1 MDDSKPKVNI
11 REEQVRREHISRQEF
26 CKDLQSRL
34 NTVTDE
40 FTESLNFINQ
50 YPRSVT
56 FFGSARFDENNP
68 YYEKARDL
76 ASQVAD
82 LGYAVITGGGP
93 GIMEGANRGASQ
105 SQEGASLGFNIE
117 LPQEQILNEYVEDN
131 INFYYFF
138 TRKVALTFSA
148 EAFVYFPGGFGTLD
162 EFFEILTL
170 IQTKKIAK
178 VPIICVGE
186 GYWRKVDDLI
196 QETLLQK
203 FETINEEDT
212 SLYTITKDDDE
223 ILEIIKAAPLR
234 EE

>member
-26 CKDLQSRL
+26 CEDLQGRL
-34 NTVTDE
+34 DTVTDE
-40 FTESLNFINQ
+40 FTEGLNFINQ

-56 FFGSARFDENNP
+56 FFGSARFDQENP
-68 YYEKARDL
+68 YYQKAQDL
-76 ASQVAD
+76 AKQVAD

-93 GIMEGANRGASQ
+93 GIMEGANRGAAESE
-105 SQEGASLGFNIE
+105 EGASLGFNIE

-131 INFYYFF
+131 VNFYYFF
-138 TRKVALTFSA
+138 TRKVALTYSA

-170 IQTKKIAK
+170 VQTKKISQ

-186 GYWRKVDDLI
+186 GYWHKVDGLI
-196 QETLLQK
+196 QETLLNK
-203 FETINEEDT
+203 FETISEEDR
-212 SLYTITKDDDE
+212 SLYTITNDDDE
-223 ILEIIKAAPLR
+223 ILEIIKSAPLR
-234 EE
+234 KE